1 MKSLVSGG
9 EESEVMSH
17 QSPPAKYNES
27 KSNQLTFNEY
37 EALQAG
43 IEEQDQYM
51 KRFENQTED
60 EEEKGPKLK

>member
-9 EESEVMSH
+9 EESEMMSN
-17 QSPPAKYNES
+17 QSPPKYNES

-51 KRFENQTED
+51 KRFEN
-60 EEEKGPKLK
+60 